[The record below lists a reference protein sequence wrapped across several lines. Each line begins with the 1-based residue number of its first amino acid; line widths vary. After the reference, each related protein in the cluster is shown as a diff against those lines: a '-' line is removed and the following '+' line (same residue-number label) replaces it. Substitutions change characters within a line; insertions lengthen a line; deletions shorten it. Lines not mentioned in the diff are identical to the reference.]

1 MQVRQQGVKYEYFSK
16 KQVILGFI
24 LFTLRSPGGR
34 GGGGSNPKPPLIL
47 ATCILE
53 QILFQTMKDDV
64 NCGVCAF
71 HYCLFINDYNLVP
84 VA

>member
-16 KQVILGFI
+16 KQVIWGFI
-24 LFTLRSPGGR
+24 LFTLRSPGD
-34 GGGGSNPKPPLIL
+34 GGEVQTPKPPLIL

-64 NCGVCAF
+64 NCGV
-71 HYCLFINDYNLVP
+71 
-84 VA
+84 